1 MRNINRRGLRLASAL
16 VAAGL
21 VLSAAPAA
29 LADTDEN
36 GLLTL
41 TDSQAADLSQR
52 ARLDPYGDAEGQAY
66 DPQGM
71 GTREDAATVPST
83 GTTGGS
89 GSSLDDTATTGT
101 GSWTVAKKSSVE
113 GVAGM
118 VATAPVAGTNGDYF
132 ALDSLG
138 VVQRYTADDK
148 PVWRRDNSSLYAD
161 WKVTNSRPWQSEP
174 YPARVVMGYNAV
186 GPFTVASDNGYTTG
200 DLTGDGV
207 DDVVFTAGVGAY
219 PYRPF
224 TSPGS
229 SLPTGTFVTILDGRS
244 GKTLWSKLYTGAYN
258 IKLVGKTLVV
268 ADSPNLNLN
277 SPKTATTTLSGLR
290 FAYADGALTPSDTWS
305 YDTGAFTGT
314 AWASL
319 EPLGKG
325 LVAASWDQRK
335 LSADAA
341 PSGTTLVLDTKDGG
355 LKWKATDRLYSR
367 QLHYDAARNSVV
379 ALEQSDPS
387 DGVAYEVASYA
398 LADGARTT
406 VDRRINAVPL
416 DLVVGDVQGGSKPE
430 YTVSES
436 TLDTGLFINAN
447 TVRALNGDDGS
458 ELWSRTVK
466 RDASNSHDGGGAWG
480 LEVVDHQVVASYKDD
495 AGYEGAD
502 NRSATRFGRLAVLSG
517 RDGEVRWEQRG
528 AVTSQMWA
536 QPYRKGGGWQLRTV
550 DTNENVRTYSL
561 NRGKQESLL
570 PLRAAVNSAV
580 STDIDG
586 DKKQDLIVGGV
597 SNGLFAYDGPSL
609 VSGRPEQLWTAT
621 LPGQIH
627 AIVKADVNGDHRDE
641 TIVAADSATAV
652 VDSRTGK
659 VLTTIDGKG
668 QFVRTVTAADVNG
681 DGKAEIIVATDK
693 VRVYSGSGRKLWE
706 YGAPESAGDVV
717 FADVSVADGKVYA
730 QYASHAAPESGATG
744 DSMVTGK
751 VGGVALRART
761 GTLDWSFTP
770 KPGTGTDGGLYGAP
784 LRAGTFAS
792 AGIPYADGHAV
803 VFTAFTRDAKTG
815 SLATVVQIRD
825 GRTGDLLHEAVGGG
839 PWSLANWMTGPE
851 GLIMAGTVSLRT
863 FGPNGQDSR
872 VFTIADS
879 QSAAFATGP
888 GGKRIIVSGE
898 QGGASTYDPSILTA
912 GDDYPASVSDLP
924 AMGGKEIFVA
934 DLNGDEADEIV
945 SLNFDEYGMD
955 RLTALEG
962 GGYSA
967 PFSAMRQTVTATI
980 EPS

>member
-1 MRNINRRGLRLASAL
+1 MKNINRRGVRLASAL

-29 LADTDEN
+29 FAADDDN

-52 ARLDPYGDAEGQAY
+52 AQLDPYGDAEGQAY
-66 DPQGM
+66 DPQGA
-71 GTREDAATVPST
+71 GIREDAASAP
-83 GTTGGS
+83 TTGSTGS
-89 GSSLDDTATTGT
+89 GSSLDDTDTGT
-101 GSWTVAKKSSVE
+101 GSWTVNKKSSVE
-113 GVAGM
+113 GVNGM

-138 VVQRYTADDK
+138 IVQRYAADGK
-148 PVWRRDNSSLYAD
+148 QVWRRDNASLYTD
-161 WKVTNSRPWQSEP
+161 WKVTNSRPWQAEP
-174 YPARVVMGYNAV
+174 YPARIVMGYNAV
-186 GPFTVASDNGYTTG
+186 GPFTISSDNGYTTG

-207 DDVVFTAGVGAY
+207 DDVVFTASVGSY

-229 SLPTGTFVTILDGRS
+229 TLPTGTFVTILDGQS

-290 FAYADGALTPSDTWS
+290 FSYADGTLTPSDTWS

-319 EPLGKG
+319 EPLGEG

-335 LSADAA
+335 LSATAA
-341 PSGTTLVLDTKDGG
+341 PSGTTLVFDTKDGSV
-355 LKWKATDRLYSR
+355 KWQQKNRLYSR
-367 QLHYDAARNSVV
+367 QLHFDAARNSLV

-387 DGVAYEVASYA
+387 DGVAYEIASYS

-416 DLVVGDVQGGSKPE
+416 DLVIGDIQGSSKPE

-436 TLDTGLFINAN
+436 TLDTGLYINAN
-447 TVRALNGDDGS
+447 TVRALNGDDGG

-466 RDASNSHDGGGAWG
+466 RDPANSHDGGGAWG
-480 LEVVDHQVVASYKDD
+480 LKVVDGKVVASYKDD

-502 NRSATRFGRLAVLSG
+502 NRSAARYGRLAVLSG
-517 RDGEVRWEQRG
+517 KDGEVRWEQRG
-528 AVTSQMWA
+528 VVTSQMWA
-536 QPYRKGGGWQLRTV
+536 QPFKKGSGWQLRTV
-550 DTNENVRTYSL
+550 DTNENIRTYNLGS
-561 NRGKQESLL
+561 GKQESLL

-580 STDIDG
+580 STDING

-609 VSGRPEQLWTAT
+609 VAGRPKQLWMAT
-621 LPGQIH
+621 VPGQIH
-627 AIVKADVNGDHRDE
+627 AVVKADVNGDHRDE

-681 DGKAEIIVATDK
+681 DGKAEVIVATDK
-693 VRVYSGSGRKLWE
+693 VRVYNGSGRKLWE
-706 YGAPESAGDVV
+706 YGAPASAGDVV

-730 QYASHAAPESGATG
+730 QYASHVAAPSGTTS
-744 DSMVTGK
+744 DSMVPSV
-751 VGGVALRART
+751 VGGVALSART
-761 GTLDWSFTP
+761 GTLAWSFTP
-770 KPGTGTDGGLYGAP
+770 KPGTYTDGALYGAP

-792 AGIPYADGHAV
+792 SGIPYADGHAV
-803 VFTAFTRDAKTG
+803 VFTSFSRDSVTG
-815 SLATVVQIRD
+815 ALTTVVEIRD
-825 GRTGDLLHEAVGGG
+825 GRTGELLHSAVGGG
-839 PWSLANWMTGPE
+839 PWGLANWMTGPE

-863 FGPNGQDSR
+863 FGPDGQDSR

-879 QSAAFATGP
+879 QPAAFATGP
-888 GGKRIIVSGE
+888 DGKRIIVSGE
-898 QGGASTYDPSILTA
+898 QGGASTYNPSILTA
-912 GDDYPASVSDLP
+912 GHDYPGSVADLR
-924 AMGGKEIFVA
+924 AMGGKEIFVG
-934 DLNGDEADEIV
+934 DLNGDKVDEIV

-967 PFSAMRQTVTATI
+967 PFSAMRQTITATI
-980 EPS
+980 DPS